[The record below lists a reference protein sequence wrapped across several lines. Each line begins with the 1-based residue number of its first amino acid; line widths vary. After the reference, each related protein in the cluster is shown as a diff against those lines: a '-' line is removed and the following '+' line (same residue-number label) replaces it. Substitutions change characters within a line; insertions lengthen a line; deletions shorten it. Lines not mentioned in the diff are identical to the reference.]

1 MARGFRVPDWSAPL
15 DFAAARA
22 ALPDG
27 ATCSGMYVEQV
38 LALAGRKGARER
50 VAEAAKLS
58 KTSYSMFRNV
68 PYAHFVD
75 VLEAAVP
82 VLDEG
87 GTRTSREVLRRIGQT
102 FYPMLAATLAGRV
115 VFGVMGRDPD
125 RVLAIGHKGWQMALN
140 FGEVTVEKVASH
152 TFHYRFRDTPAFLD
166 TATIGVLEGAGDALG
181 VKTEVTID
189 LQDIAN
195 AVLEIR
201 WAPR

>member
-1 MARGFRVPDWSAPL
+1 
-15 DFAAARA
+15 
-22 ALPDG
+22 
-27 ATCSGMYVEQV
+27 
-38 LALAGRKGARER
+38 
-50 VAEAAKLS
+50 
-58 KTSYSMFRNV
+58 
-68 PYAHFVD
+68 
-75 VLEAAVP
+75 
-82 VLDEG
+82 
-87 GTRTSREVLRRIGQT
+87 
-102 FYPMLAATLAGRV
+102 
-115 VFGVMGRDPD
+115 
-125 RVLAIGHKGWQMALN
+125 VLAIGHKGWQMALN